1 MKTKREGFFFLLLF
15 EFGSRI
21 ETRMLK
27 TKFFHIL
34 NDELIERE
42 RERKKFSHQNEKK
55 YLFLAR

>member
-1 MKTKREGFFFLLLF
+1 
-15 EFGSRI
+15 
-21 ETRMLK
+21 MLK

-55 YLFLAR
+55 NIFIFGEMIRKKEEKSESKSYHHF